1 MLDDAPIIP
10 PVDDDDGPPVD
21 EDAPTDAQIA
31 HGAGRRDHGTS
42 FIEDGAPQDYQ
53 PQHTKSA
60 TITASP
66 ATTATI
72 DNDGNDQDE
81 TANAS
86 KAIVPPSLATDTT
99 DDSSDSED
107 DDADESGDEESNDY
121 TCTNTNKHS

>member
-1 MLDDAPIIP
+1 MYL
-10 PVDDDDGPPVD
+10 
-21 EDAPTDAQIA
+21 
-31 HGAGRRDHGTS
+31 GRRDHGPS

-121 TCTNTNKHS
+121 TFTNTNKHS

>member
-1 MLDDAPIIP
+1 MYL
-10 PVDDDDGPPVD
+10 
-21 EDAPTDAQIA
+21 
-31 HGAGRRDHGTS
+31 GRRDHGPS

-86 KAIVPPSLATDTT
+86 KAIVPPSLATDT
-99 DDSSDSED
+99 SSCRQQQEQQH
-107 DDADESGDEESNDY
+107 ARRIVAGTE
-121 TCTNTNKHS
+121 CM